1 MFQTKSSVVKFFV
14 AVMSPDKMKIT
25 SNGEDYI
32 VSAYVVNSLS
42 RKDIMVFGN
51 LHLRK

>member
-1 MFQTKSSVVKFFV
+1 MFQTKSSVFKFFV